1 MSETERQLQ
10 FMKELEE
17 GGSPPQASPNMS
29 TRGSRSVS
37 PVEIKFMDQ
46 EASNKSHKLNGK
58 RRRSEIRRATKLE
71 NEQNSELFLA
81 IAAFTSEILRSC
93 CKSFVFC
100 FNSRAGRVT
109 FFPLQDSSNFF
120 LGFFL
125 LTQTR
130 WNARESMQHSTK
142 FCHQGEL
149 FKQNCQFFYL
159 CRIDGYGTQNWDGD
173 CYVQV
178 LLFVCVLVTIFSNAI
193 FGSVAGST
201 KSISRHISLV
211 PEARKSLD
219 NASTSQKLD
228 WIGLQMRVP
237 EYLENMRGVSREA
250 MQNAATASSSF
261 IQHGHRNSLVM
272 NSFDESAPNAT
283 NVTLEHQLASK
294 SNMLSLEKRQ
304 SLSMMAFP
312 ANAKQWLLQSLRLQ
326 DSELQKLFNKVKLC
340 VMFLV

>member
-1 MSETERQLQ
+1 MQGKVCSIQPNFVT
-10 FMKELEE
+10 KE
-17 GGSPPQASPNMS
+17 SC
-29 TRGSRSVS
+29 
-37 PVEIKFMDQ
+37 
-46 EASNKSHKLNGK
+46 SN
-58 RRRSEIRRATKLE
+58 R
-71 NEQNSELFLA
+71 
-81 IAAFTSEILRSC
+81 IA
-93 CKSFVFC
+93 
-100 FNSRAGRVT
+100 
-109 FFPLQDSSNFF
+109 NFF
-120 LGFFL
+120 ICAELMDMGHKIGMAIVMCKYFFL
-125 LTQTR
+125 
-130 WNARESMQHSTK
+130 
-142 FCHQGEL
+142 
-149 FKQNCQFFYL
+149 
-159 CRIDGYGTQNWDGD
+159 
-173 CYVQV
+173 
-178 LLFVCVLVTIFSNAI
+178 FVYWLQIFPMPF

-272 NSFDESAPNAT
+272 NSFDGSAPNAT

-312 ANAKQWLLQSLRLQ
+312 ASAKQWLLQSLRLQ